1 MSHRDRKHMWGTSGE
16 AARNEGRTQLREKN
30 HRNSGLGG
38 GGGGGGGKGKGDKAK
53 GVMDIFWNCT
63 LQLYVHQVPILNVPL
78 DGCWM
83 GQHAIKWLH
92 RGKDFFSAEL
102 FTYTSLW
109 KETADKGFFFN
120 LFIYSLIFF
129 MQSVNSKLTFSPW
142 PLDGLGTLEFS
153 LPDPVF
159 VVDSMKETPLRFYLF
174 ILLYFFFQLLT
185 WIS

>member
-1 MSHRDRKHMWGTSGE
+1 MWGTSGE
-16 AARNEGRTQLREKN
+16 AARNEGRTQLREKKSQKL
-30 HRNSGLGG
+30 R
-38 GGGGGGGKGKGDKAK
+38 GGGGGGKGKGDKAK

-109 KETADKGFFFN
+109 KETADKGFFF
-120 LFIYSLIFF
+120 LIYS
-129 MQSVNSKLTFSPW
+129 
-142 PLDGLGTLEFS
+142 
-153 LPDPVF
+153 
-159 VVDSMKETPLRFYLF
+159 F
-174 ILLYFFFQLLT
+174 IH
-185 WIS
+185 